1 METSDTRRNVGQNLL
16 ELLAQISD
24 QEAGL
29 TLQHSP
35 AVMEEALERIV
46 GEVVRRVAHQVGA
59 ERGEG
64 VDLAGLGENVGEIIP
79 RPPRTVVE
87 GQRRLDC
94 DAVVNV
100 GLGDTG
106 CGAAF

>member
-1 METSDTRRNVGQNLL
+1 MNVGHAGKDIGHAGFCPTRSC
-16 ELLAQISD
+16 EIAGSD

-35 AVMEEALERIV
+35 AVMGEALERIV

-64 VDLAGLGENVGEIIP
+64 VDLAGLGDNVGEIIP
-79 RPPRTVVE
+79 RLHDGDARSDVE
-87 GQRRLDC
+87 
-94 DAVVNV
+94 
-100 GLGDTG
+100 
-106 CGAAF
+106 F